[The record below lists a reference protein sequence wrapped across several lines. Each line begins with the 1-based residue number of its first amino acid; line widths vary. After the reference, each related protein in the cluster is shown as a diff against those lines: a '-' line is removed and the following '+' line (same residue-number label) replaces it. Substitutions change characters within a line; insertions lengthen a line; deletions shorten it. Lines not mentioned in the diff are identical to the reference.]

1 MANIALYDVN
11 GECVRSLTQWD
22 HDVSLKISGVKTSP
36 IPEVRCSNK
45 NSKLANRID
54 ATIVDDYVAFKVPN
68 ELLQEWHPINI
79 LLFYS
84 YEAGDSKTEYRITIP
99 VTPSKKPD
107 GYTYTP
113 SEVKTLDNLIARVED
128 LEKNGVGN
136 GGSIII
142 TDDGNGNIA
151 IDSTDSVAIDDGN
164 GNITLM

>member
-22 HDVSLKISGVKTSP
+22 HDVSLKIRGVKTDP
-36 IPEVRCSNK
+36 VPEVRCSNK
-45 NSKLANRID
+45 NSTLASRVS
-54 ATIVDDYVAFKVPN
+54 ATIIDDCVVFEVPN

-99 VTPSKKPD
+99 VSPSTKPD
-107 GYTYTP
+107 GYAYTP

-128 LEKNGVGN
+128 LEKSG
-136 GGSIII
+136 GGSAGSIFI
-142 TDDGNGNIA
+142 TDDGNGNIV
-151 IDSTDSVAIDDGN
+151 IDSGDSVGVDDGD